1 MSVSLV
7 LLLAL
12 IGFLTGLSK
21 TAIGGIGMVNAAL
34 LASVLPAKESTG
46 VMLVLLITGDLF
58 AIGVYKKHVE
68 WKVLQKLI
76 WPVIAGVVV
85 GAYFLSHTAN
95 ESLKKTIG
103 GIVLLL
109 VAFYPISQRLQKRDF
124 DVSTRFPKSLGASL
138 GSTAGFMSMV
148 ANSGGPPMSIYLLL
162 RKNSVM
168 NFLGNTAWFFFIINV
183 FKLPFT
189 LALGLLDFHS
199 FYYIFPALPAV
210 PIGAVIGRKLVS
222 RINQDL
228 FQKITLVTA
237 ALAGLNLILR

>member
-1 MSVSLV
+1 MSVSLL

-85 GAYFLSHTAN
+85 GAYFLSHTTN
-95 ESLKKTIG
+95 DSLKKTIG
-103 GIVLLL
+103 WIVLLL
-109 VAFYPISQRLQKRDF
+109 VAFYPISHRLQKRDF

>member
-1 MSVSLV
+1 MSISLI
-7 LLLAL
+7 LLLVL

-85 GAYFLSHTAN
+85 GAYFLSHTTN

-103 GIVLLL
+103 WIVLLL

-210 PIGAVIGRKLVS
+210 PLGALIGRKLVS

>member
-1 MSVSLV
+1 MSISLI
-7 LLLAL
+7 LLLVL

-46 VMLVLLITGDLF
+46 VMLILLITGDLF

-76 WPVIAGVVV
+76 WPVIAGVCV
-85 GAYFLSHTAN
+85 GAYFLSHSTN

-103 GIVLLL
+103 WIVLLL
-109 VAFYPISQRLQKRDF
+109 VAFYPISQRLQKRDL
-124 DVSTRFPKSLGASL
+124 DISTRFPRSLGASL
-138 GSTAGFMSMV
+138 GSMAGFMSMV

-199 FYYIFPALPAV
+199 FHYIFPALPAV

-228 FQKITLVTA
+228 FQKITLITA